1 MNMALLQRIHSL
13 NGRDTKEGKKK
24 LLHLCVINSLYES
37 IVQVAIQ
44 PGKEAEGNAPKML
57 KERTQE
63 CESQEK

>member
-1 MNMALLQRIHSL
+1 MALLQRIHGL
-13 NGRDTKEGKKK
+13 MGEIRTIKKK
-24 LLHLCVINSLYES
+24 LLHLCVVNSLHES

-57 KERTQE
+57 KEKTQE

>member
-1 MNMALLQRIHSL
+1 MALLQRIHGL
-13 NGRDTKEGKKK
+13 MGEIRTIKKN
-24 LLHLCVINSLYES
+24 LLHLCVINSSLHES

>member
-1 MNMALLQRIHSL
+1 MALLQRIHGL
-13 NGRDTKEGKKK
+13 MGEIRTIRKN
-24 LLHLCVINSLYES
+24 LLHLCVINSPLHES
-37 IVQVAIQ
+37 VVQVAIQ